1 LPDQDLHKNRI
12 EDAGDDHSAEMNQ
25 PLIRRYALFVGLLVL
40 FAAAWFAILLTSQ
53 THVHSDEAIIGL
65 MGKHILEGRYFPF
78 YMYGQAYN
86 AGGAW
91 EAYLAAIAFAFFGVG
106 VIPLKSCIVLLSLL
120 CLFLFYRMCLALYD
134 QRTALFATVVFALTP
149 SLLKWHFQVRGY
161 SWYFLSIP
169 LLTIL
174 WVPIQSTPNRRWPL
188 FLLFGVISGLS
199 IWSLELGLAFNLALW
214 VLTLMRRSLSLKNAL
229 VAFVGF
235 IAGYSP
241 AIVFNL
247 THHFANWNSVLE
259 KTGGGGIRTL
269 YRPGALSQIFATEM
283 PKFFGA
289 DTVLWYYSERPAAGF
304 VFYMIALLA
313 VGVAAWPFLRSP
325 SKIVEAIRGGFAR
338 GDQER
343 DLLLLFLISACF
355 VPYVTAPVRVPGYF
369 LGGSFFF
376 AALTGRLLARCF
388 VSSSTLLRFGAVGV
402 FATTLITGAAVMLDT
417 ARHNQI
423 ETLTLCDQGEDYCLT
438 RIPGADLEGVE
449 HRLSQSGVT
458 GVWATVSFVYPLLF
472 ECNEAFAVSDTFFGY
487 QHRVYPEAIPWR
499 EPDPTGRPAIVLESD
514 SPFRASV
521 EKRFQLA
528 GVVPVISE
536 YGKLSVIEGNSR

>member
-1 LPDQDLHKNRI
+1 M
-12 EDAGDDHSAEMNQ
+12 S
-25 PLIRRYALFVGLLVL
+25 RRALFVGLLVL
-40 FAAAWFAILLTSQ
+40 FAAAWFAILWTSQ

-86 AGGAW
+86 AGAAW
-91 EAYLAAIAFAFFGVG
+91 EAYLAAIAFALFGVG

-120 CLFLFYRMCLALYD
+120 CLFLFYRMCLALYE
-134 QRTALFATVVFALTP
+134 QRTALLATVVFALTP

-174 WVPIQSTPNRRWPL
+174 WVSSQSTPNRRWPL
-188 FLLFGVISGLS
+188 FLLFGVVSGLS
-199 IWSLELGLAFNLALW
+199 IWSLELGIAFNVALW
-214 VLTLMRRSLSLKNAL
+214 VLILMRRSLSLKNAL
-229 VAFVGF
+229 VALAGL

-259 KTGGGGIRTL
+259 KTGGGGVTTL
-269 YRPGALSQIFATEM
+269 YRRGTLSQIFATEM

-289 DTVLWYYSERPAAGF
+289 DTVLWYYPEKPAVGF
-304 VFYMIALLA
+304 VFYAIALLA

-325 SKIVEAIRGGFAR
+325 LRIVEAIRGGFTR
-338 GDQER
+338 GGEER
-343 DLLLLFLISACF
+343 DLFLLILISASF
-355 VPYVTAPVRVPGYF
+355 VPYATAPFRVPGYF

-376 AALTGRLLARCF
+376 AALTGRLLARWF
-388 VSSSTLLRFGAVGV
+388 ASSRTLLRFVAAGI
-402 FATTLITGAAVMLDT
+402 FLTTLIMGAAVMLHT

-423 ETLTLCDQGEDYCLT
+423 ETLALCDQGENYCLA
-438 RIPGADLEGVE
+438 RIPGTDLDGVE
-449 HRLSQSGVT
+449 RRLGQSSVT
-458 GVWATVSFVYPLLF
+458 GVWTNVSFVYPLLF
-472 ECNEAFAVSDTFFGY
+472 ECNEAFAVSDTYFGY
-487 QHRVYPEAIPWR
+487 QHRVYPGAIPWR
-499 EPDPTGRPAIVLESD
+499 EPDPEGRTAIVLESD

-521 EKRFQLA
+521 ERRFQLA
-528 GVVPVISE
+528 GVVPLISE
-536 YGKLSVIEGNSR
+536 YGRLSVIEGNSR